1 MNIAIFFLSIT
12 MLTGAPKI
20 EFVKPTNSGEKNIK
34 IMKPINFVD
43 SERVNR
49 FIHVGEVPVTYEELR
64 YYAMYNCKNNS
75 NPSEKVIDQLI
86 QIEKSFS
93 PPPEMRGM
101 ILAAAC
107 TESGYNPAAKGDRK
121 FSKNKKKPM
130 AIGILQLW
138 PIYEKMYNTNRY
150 DVVSSANS
158 WMKHIVKMI
167 PKVKRQ
173 CNYKK
178 AKKVWLA
185 AWVTGI
191 RYKKV
196 GGRCNERPKH
206 YRLMKK
212 WHKMIKNDRLKES
225 YCRDADTCGC

>member
-12 MLTGAPKI
+12 ALTGTPNT
-20 EFVKPTNSGEKNIK
+20 EFVKPTNLGEKNIK
-34 IMKPINFVD
+34 IMKPINFIDHERKNGFVHV
-43 SERVNR
+43 SEK
-49 FIHVGEVPVTYEELR
+49 PVTYEELR
-64 YYAMYNCKNNS
+64 YYALYDCKNNS
-75 NPSEKVIDQLI
+75 DPSEKVIDQLI
-86 QIEKSFS
+86 AVERSFN

-107 TESGYNPAAKGDRK
+107 TESGFNPNAEGDRK

-138 PIYEKMYNTNRY
+138 PIYEKMYNTDRR
-150 DVVSSANS
+150 DIVSSADS
-158 WMKHIVKMI
+158 WMRHIVKMV
-167 PKVKRQ
+167 PRVKRQ
-173 CNYKK
+173 CKYKK

-191 RYKKV
+191 RYKKA

-212 WHKMIKNDRLKES
+212 WHKAIKSDRLKES
-225 YCRDADTCGC
+225 YCRDSETCGC